1 MAREAHAGHRPAGRV
16 EVGGVSRLTL
26 AGKIDAI
33 LKLSVVASVL
43 LASSSVG
50 YYYLVHLP
58 HQDAQFEPERVL
70 ERLRAAAKK
79 RAEQEQWL
87 FEQQASEQR
96 AAEQQR
102 VEERQTL
109 EKANRYQACLN
120 RATDNY
126 NASRLAACNHAREK
140 IIKDQDDC
148 VKLGFSRGVCA
159 MAHVVREAS
168 PNCTLPRTVALTLDV
183 DVEKARDRCL
193 EEDKDGYT
201 VRALLNGTQVRTA
214 GLGSVIV
221 EPAEPPPIA
230 PRPLKARA
238 PSPKTVAVPAAPIGP
253 GAALTEPI
261 PMAALLPK
269 APASAPKPTAMP
281 SAAAAPV
288 VARAPEAAA
297 PEAKRFLAAQRAP
310 THAGW
315 IIQIGAFDIEREAQ
329 QQLAYAKA
337 GHVLDNADP
346 FTEVVVKGDKTLYR
360 ARFAGF
366 QQKDEAEAVCKQ
378 LKLRD
383 IDCIT
388 IKN

>member
-1 MAREAHAGHRPAGRV
+1 MAREVHAGHRTAGRA

-26 AGKIDAI
+26 ARKIDAI

-43 LASSSVG
+43 FASSSVG

-109 EKANRYQACLN
+109 EKANRYQACLS

-126 NASRLAACNHAREK
+126 NASLLAACNRARDK

-148 VKLGFSRGVCA
+148 VNLGFSRKVCA

-168 PNCTLPRTVALTLDV
+168 PNCMLPRTVAFALDT

-193 EEDKDGYT
+193 EEDKNGST
-201 VRALLNGTQVRTA
+201 VRALPSGKQIKTA
-214 GLGSVIV
+214 GLGSEIV
-221 EPAEPPPIA
+221 EPAEPRPIA
-230 PRPLKARA
+230 PPSLKPRA
-238 PSPKTVAVPAAPIGP
+238 PSPKTIAVPAPRP
-253 GAALTEPI
+253 DAALTEPI
-261 PMAALLPK
+261 PMAAVLPDAP
-269 APASAPKPTAMP
+269 APASKPTAMP

-288 VARAPEAAA
+288 VPHAPEAAA
-297 PEAKRFLAAQRAP
+297 PEAKRLFAARRVP
-310 THAGW
+310 THSGW
-315 IIQIGAFDIEREAQ
+315 IVQIGAFDIESEAQ
-329 QQLAYAKA
+329 QQLSIAHAKA

-346 FTEVVVKGDKTLYR
+346 FTEVVVKGDKMLYR

-366 QQKDEAEAVCKQ
+366 QQKDVADAVCKQ
-378 LKLRD
+378 LKLCD